1 MEGDKS
7 IIHED
12 SSLSRDSSKRLED
25 TPKVNR
31 FKTNSKLAPTTL
43 ESIGEKS
50 KIKSSVRKKETNFDK
65 SIKAE
70 GQSIAPTIPVTA
82 FSSQV

>member
-25 TPKVNR
+25 TPKQNR
-31 FKTNSKLAPTTL
+31 FKTSSKVAPTTL
-43 ESIGEKS
+43 ESIGEKF
-50 KIKSSVRKKETNFDK
+50 KVSSTKKEKAINLDK

-82 FSSQV
+82 FSS

>member
-12 SSLSRDSSKRLED
+12 SSLSRDSSKGLEN
-25 TPKVNR
+25 TPKINR
-31 FKTNSKLAPTTL
+31 FRKSSKVSPTTL

-50 KIKSSVRKKETNFDK
+50 KVNST
-65 SIKAE
+65 
-70 GQSIAPTIPVTA
+70 
-82 FSSQV
+82 